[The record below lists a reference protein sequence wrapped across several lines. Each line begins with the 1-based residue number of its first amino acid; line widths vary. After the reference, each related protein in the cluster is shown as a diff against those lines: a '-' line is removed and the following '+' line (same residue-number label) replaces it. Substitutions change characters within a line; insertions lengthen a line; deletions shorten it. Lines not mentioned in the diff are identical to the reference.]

1 MINMI
6 SMEELEIDSVV
17 RGDYSSVDLY
27 LVPQAVKYA
36 ELMEEVLEEFD
47 EDKLELVIDE
57 SSMPLPYYEALEI
70 PLEVFKEEYEIEDE
84 GEISRDR
91 AVSLSKS
98 LLEFG
103 VFDIGFKG
111 EQIAVFIA
119 HDGYVNVKP
128 LNIEE
133 EEFRERMESLGD
145 QDE

>member
-1 MINMI
+1 MK
-6 SMEELEIDSVV
+6 ELEIDKVE

-36 ELMEEVLEEFD
+36 DLMEDVLEEFG
-47 EDKLELVIDE
+47 EETLELVIDQH
-57 SSMPLPYYEALEI
+57 SMPLPYYEALEI
-70 PLEVFKEEYEIEDE
+70 PLEVFEEEYEIEDE
-84 GEISRDR
+84 KEIPKER
-91 AVSLSKS
+91 AVSLCRS
-98 LLEFG
+98 LLDFG

-111 EQIAVFIA
+111 DKIAVFIA

-133 EEFRERMESLGD
+133 EEFRERMESFGD